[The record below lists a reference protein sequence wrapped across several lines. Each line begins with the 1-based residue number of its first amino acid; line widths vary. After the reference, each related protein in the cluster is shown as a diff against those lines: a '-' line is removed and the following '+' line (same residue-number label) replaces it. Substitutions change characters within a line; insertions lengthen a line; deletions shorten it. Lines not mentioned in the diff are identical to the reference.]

1 MLGMLDALG
10 IYDFAEQCRKRS
22 PDRDTLRTAID
33 AVAIALSL
41 GQRCVEG
48 VRRIETPTVGQ
59 LLRRDGGISAS
70 WTLRVL
76 GSFAAE
82 SATLFQAK
90 TAASLLERAV
100 SEDNRVWLY
109 VDNHYPESSVMRRCR
124 GAAQDLR
131 QSLFGRR
138 DIAMVVDYR
147 LLRND
152 SRSLLGRHAGFR
164 TPVRPDRFQN
174 ASSTRR
180 FIWRLVFV

>member
-1 MLGMLDALG
+1 ALG
-10 IYDFAEQCRKRS
+10 IYDFAEQCGKM
-22 PDRDTLRTAID
+22 
-33 AVAIALSL
+33 
-41 GQRCVEG
+41 GQRCVAG
-48 VRRIETPTVGQ
+48 MRRIETPTVGQ

-131 QSLFGRR
+131 Q
-138 DIAMVVDYR
+138 
-147 LLRND
+147 ND
-152 SRSLLGRHAGFR
+152 SAFLGIVGGSER
-164 TPVRPDRFQN
+164 
-174 ASSTRR
+174 
-180 FIWRLVFV
+180 